1 NNTDTFEILVEM
13 LPEDFSDTPKV
24 ITKKE
29 KKLQSA
35 MKEMLGINPTI
46 RLVAPK
52 SIARSEGKAVRVIDN
67 RKKLGINVIK
77 PSYRITIKAKGV
89 KTMAIKQLSIFV
101 ENREGTLVTVTD
113 AIAKAGVDIRAMSV
127 ADTNDFGI
135 FRLIVTDVDKAKQ
148 ALDDAGAF
156 VSVTEVVG
164 VAVQDEPGALAKVV
178 KILADNNINIEYMY
192 AFITVSKQF
201 AYVVLRVEDNAAAEK
216 ILKENGIS
224 LVTEDDMNK
233 L

>member
-1 NNTDTFEILVEM
+1 
-13 LPEDFSDTPKV
+13 
-24 ITKKE
+24 
-29 KKLQSA
+29 
-35 MKEMLGINPTI
+35 
-46 RLVAPK
+46 
-52 SIARSEGKAVRVIDN
+52 
-67 RKKLGINVIK
+67 
-77 PSYRITIKAKGV
+77 
-89 KTMAIKQLSIFV
+89 MAIKQLSIFV

-148 ALDDAGAF
+148 ALDEANAF
-156 VSVTEVVG
+156 VSITEVVG
-164 VAVQDEPGALAKVV
+164 VALEDKPGSLAKVV

-201 AYVVLRVEDNAAAEK
+201 AYVVLRVENNEQTEK
-216 ILKENGIS
+216 ILVENGIK
-224 LVTEDDMNK
+224 LVTEEDMEN

>member
-1 NNTDTFEILVEM
+1 
-13 LPEDFSDTPKV
+13 
-24 ITKKE
+24 
-29 KKLQSA
+29 
-35 MKEMLGINPTI
+35 
-46 RLVAPK
+46 
-52 SIARSEGKAVRVIDN
+52 
-67 RKKLGINVIK
+67 
-77 PSYRITIKAKGV
+77 
-89 KTMAIKQLSIFV
+89 MAIKQLSIFV

-148 ALDDAGAF
+148 ALDDADAF
-156 VSVTEVVG
+156 VSITEVVG

>member
-1 NNTDTFEILVEM
+1 
-13 LPEDFSDTPKV
+13 
-24 ITKKE
+24 
-29 KKLQSA
+29 
-35 MKEMLGINPTI
+35 
-46 RLVAPK
+46 
-52 SIARSEGKAVRVIDN
+52 
-67 RKKLGINVIK
+67 
-77 PSYRITIKAKGV
+77 
-89 KTMAIKQLSIFV
+89 MAIKQLSIFV

-135 FRLIVTDVDKAKQ
+135 FRLIVTDIAKAKK
-148 ALDDAGAF
+148 ALDDANAF
-156 VSVTEVVG
+156 VSITEVVG

-192 AFITVSKQF
+192 AFITVSKKF

-216 ILKENGIS
+216 ILTEHGIT
-224 LVTEDDMNK
+224 LVNEEDMAQ

>member
-1 NNTDTFEILVEM
+1 
-13 LPEDFSDTPKV
+13 
-24 ITKKE
+24 
-29 KKLQSA
+29 
-35 MKEMLGINPTI
+35 
-46 RLVAPK
+46 
-52 SIARSEGKAVRVIDN
+52 
-67 RKKLGINVIK
+67 
-77 PSYRITIKAKGV
+77 
-89 KTMAIKQLSIFV
+89 MAIKQLSIFV

-135 FRLIVTDVDKAKQ
+135 FRLIVTDVDKAKA
-148 ALDDAGAF
+148 ALDEAGAF

-164 VAVQDEPGALAKVV
+164 VALEDKPGALAKVV

-201 AYVVLRVEDNAAAEK
+201 AYVVLRVADNAETEK
-216 ILKENGIS
+216 ILTENGIA
-224 LVTEDDMNK
+224 LVTEADMEK